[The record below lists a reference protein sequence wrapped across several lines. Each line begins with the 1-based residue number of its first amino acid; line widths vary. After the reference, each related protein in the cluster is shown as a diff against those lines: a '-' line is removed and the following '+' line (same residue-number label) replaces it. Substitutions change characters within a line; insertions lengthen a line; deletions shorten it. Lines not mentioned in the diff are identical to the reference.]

1 MTSSRRDR
9 KSNDRA
15 PARPSAK
22 DAAPGERESR
32 AKRLD
37 RSLEVALEDSFPCSD
52 PLSSLRFD

>member
-15 PARPSAK
+15 PARTSAK
-22 DAAPGERESR
+22 DTAPSERESR

-37 RSLEVALEDSFPCSD
+37 HSLEVALEDSFPCSD